1 MWSLFKYELYKRLM
15 IRKEEFEDGI
25 KRNNKLAE
33 NIHVVRFIEICSLT
47 NRAIFCFANVEFL
60 DSINLF
66 HKAEKILMLK

>member
-1 MWSLFKYELYKRLM
+1 M

-47 NRAIFCFANVEFL
+47 NRAIFCFENVEFL

-66 HKAEKILMLK
+66 HKAE

>member
-1 MWSLFKYELYKRLM
+1 M

-25 KRNNKLAE
+25 NRNNKLAE

-47 NRAIFCFANVEFL
+47 NRAIFCFENVEFL